1 VAPPNAEAA
10 AGPVWAKVRMSGVR
24 MGLPVLRV
32 TLPEAEPRVSEMEV
46 LALLN
51 PAPPSVGAK
60 LKGLPETLPK
70 GFSATYA

>member
-1 VAPPNAEAA
+1 
-10 AGPVWAKVRMSGVR
+10 